1 MNAPACI
8 YFSFKINVYFRG
20 LFQQITSF
28 RTPSILI
35 FFLLGVCFR
44 LITLFRTP
52 SSFDFLPSGGVF
64 PPNHSIPPF
73 PQPYKTS
80 YSSWNNE
87 FSLQNSLAGR
97 SRARVIFQFARIP
110 ILVRV
115 CLLYRGKCSNKAK
128 KTCPDSFA
136 RVSGQE
142 IAIAHHL
149 MKPGSQGLYPHEPAH
164 KRGIY

>member
-35 FFLLGVCFR
+35 FFLLGVHFR
-44 LITLFRTP
+44 LITPFRTP
-52 SSFDFLPSGGVF
+52 NSFIFFLLGVHFRLITPS
-64 PPNHSIPPF
+64 PF

-128 KTCPDSFA
+128 IPYPDSFNKSF
-136 RVSGQE
+136 RVGDCYHSSS
-142 IAIAHHL
+142 H
-149 MKPGSQGLYPHEPAH
+149 
-164 KRGIY
+164 